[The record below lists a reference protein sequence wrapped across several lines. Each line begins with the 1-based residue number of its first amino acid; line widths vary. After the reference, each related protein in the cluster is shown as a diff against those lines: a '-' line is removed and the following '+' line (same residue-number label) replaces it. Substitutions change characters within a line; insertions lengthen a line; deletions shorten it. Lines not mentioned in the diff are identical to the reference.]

1 MSFYRTVDVVG
12 ITIGEEYIVTKKHK
26 AVLFEKADPTNN
38 QRRFFVKFVNKDHPN
53 QGGITLNVASSSSN
67 PVVLP
72 CQIKSILCTTELGY
86 VDSSNPTEIYPI
98 YVGFCN

>member
-26 AVLFEKADPTNN
+26 AVVFEKCDPSNN
-38 QRRFFVKFVNKDHPN
+38 ARRFFIKFNNENYPN
-53 QGGITLNVASSSSN
+53 EGGITLSVGSSSSN

-72 CQIKSILCTTELGY
+72 CQVKSILCTTQLGY
-86 VDSSNPTEIYPI
+86 VDSTNAGTNPI